1 MPELM
6 IPIPFRDLM
15 NWVSTEYDRE
25 GAVFGVHRPYTG
37 GEKSLPI
44 FGSERIE
51 TPFGPAAGPNTQLAQ
66 NIVAGYFAGARFF
79 ELKTVQKLDGTEL
92 AACISRPCITAE
104 DECYNCEWSTE
115 LYVHQAFEEYVK
127 AWFACK
133 ALAKVY
139 GLGDPDGFVFNMSVG
154 YDLEGIQGPK
164 IDKYLDE
171 MMDASQTPVFQR
183 CVRVLK
189 EMFPGE
195 AAFIDSIPGRI
206 SGSVTV
212 STLHGCPPEEIE
224 RIASYLLT
232 EKHLHTFVKCNPTLL
247 GYEDARSI
255 LDSMGYGY
263 VAFGRRHF
271 DEDLQYADA
280 IPMFRRLQ
288 ALAAGQGLEF
298 GLKLSN
304 TFPVDV
310 TRGELPSEEMY
321 MAGKSLFPLT
331 VEMAHRISK
340 EFDGK
345 LRLSYSGG
353 ADFFNI
359 DKLFQCGIWPI
370 TMATTELKPGGYQ
383 RFLQIAEKLD
393 QFKFE
398 PFIAINTSKV
408 AALSLSARTDPHHVK
423 AAKHLPS
430 RKLAAK
436 VPLIDCFTAPCKGG
450 CPIGQDIP
458 EYIELCRLGR
468 YGRALELILEKNPL
482 PFITGTICPHHCKDK
497 CTRNFY
503 DRSVQIRAAKLR
515 AAERGYAQVMAK
527 LRPAVSVA
535 DGRKAAIIGG
545 GPTGMAA
552 AYFCAR
558 GGIPTTLFEKESA
571 LGGVVRQVIPD
582 FRISSEAIGKDIS
595 IMEKMGVEVKL
606 NTPAPGVEALRELG
620 YTHILFAVGA
630 WKAGELGIPGNVKPV
645 IAWMRDVKAGKREPL
660 GRVAVIGGGNTA
672 MDAARLA
679 LRAGA
684 ESSTLVYR
692 RTKQYMPADAEEL
705 ELAMAE
711 GVQFLEL
718 AAPVEQRDGKLVCK
732 RMVLGEPDASG
743 RRAPAETGEILEI
756 PCDTV
761 ISAVGEKVDAEA
773 LGAYGVQVGEAGRPG
788 FQTNLPGVYAA
799 GDVLRGPATVV
810 EGIADATAFA
820 QEVLGGAHTYAI
832 PHHAHANREAA
843 LARKGILCESAKRE
857 GDRCL
862 SCNVVCQAC
871 ADVCPNRANV
881 VIKLPDGRHQILHV
895 DRMCNECGNCQVFC
909 PYDSAPYKD
918 KFTLFLDRAGFD
930 ASGENQGFLPL
941 GGGWVL
947 VRLDGKE
954 EEIDLQQSND
964 LPADLAMLMYT
975 VLRQYRYLLV

>member
-6 IPIPFRDLM
+6 IPIPFRDMM
-15 NWVSTEYDRE
+15 NWMTTEYDRE
-25 GAVFGVHRPYTG
+25 GSVFGVHRPYTG

-44 FGSERIE
+44 FGNERIE

-66 NIVAGYFAGARFF
+66 NIIAGYFAGARFF

-92 AACISRPCITAE
+92 AACISRPCITAG

-133 ALAKVY
+133 VLAKIY

-171 MMDASQTPVFQR
+171 MLDASETPIFQR

-206 SGSVTV
+206 SDSVTV

-288 ALAAGQGLEF
+288 SLAAAQGLEF

-310 TRGELPSEEMY
+310 TQGELPSEEMY

-331 VEMAHRISK
+331 IEMARRISR
-340 EFDGK
+340 EFGGR

-359 DKLFQCGIWPI
+359 DKLFCCGIWPI
-370 TMATTELKPGGYQ
+370 TMATTALKPGGYQ
-383 RFLQIAEKLD
+383 RFLQIAEKLERF
-393 QFKFE
+393 QFK
-398 PFIAINTSKV
+398 PFTVIDTSKV
-408 AALSLSARTDPHHVK
+408 EALSLSARTDPHHVK
-423 AAKHLPS
+423 AAKPLPK
-430 RKLAAK
+430 RKLEAK

-482 PFITGTICPHHCKDK
+482 PFITGTICAHHCMDK

-503 DRSVQIRAAKLR
+503 DQSVQIRAAKLR
-515 AAERGYAQVMAK
+515 AAERGYGQVMAK
-527 LRPAVSVA
+527 LRPAAPVA
-535 DGRKAAIIGG
+535 DGRKVAIIGG

-558 GGIPTTLFEKESA
+558 GGIPTTLFEKEAS
-571 LGGVVRQVIPD
+571 LGGIVRQVIPS
-582 FRISSEAIGKDIS
+582 FRISDEDIEKDIS
-595 IMEKMGVEVKL
+595 LMEKMGVEVRL
-606 NTPAPGVEALRELG
+606 NTPAPAVEALRAQG

-645 IAWMRDVKAGKREPL
+645 IAWMRDWKAGTREPL

-692 RTKQYMPADAEEL
+692 RTKQYMPADLEEL
-705 ELAMAE
+705 ELAIAD

-718 AAPVEQRDGKLVCK
+718 AAPVEQRDGKLLCK
-732 RMVLGEPDASG
+732 KMALGEPDASG
-743 RRAPAETGEILEI
+743 RRAPVETGEIVEI

-761 ISAVGEKVDAEA
+761 ISAVGETVDAEA
-773 LGAYGVQVGEAGRPG
+773 LSAYGVQAEGSGRPG

-810 EGIADATAFA
+810 EGIADAAAFA
-820 QEVLGGAHTYAI
+820 QEVLGSTHTYGI
-832 PHHAHANREAA
+832 PHHAHARREDA

-862 SCNVVCQAC
+862 SCNVVCQVC

-881 VIKLPDGRHQILHV
+881 VIKLPDGRRQILHV

-930 ASGENQGFLPL
+930 ASTQNQGFLPL
-941 GGGWVL
+941 GGTWVL

-954 EEIDLQQSND
+954 EEVDLQQSNS
-964 LPADLAMLMYT
+964 LPADLAMLIYT
-975 VLRQYRYLLV
+975 VLRQYRYLLG